1 MRGSASMRRLARR
14 MLEEQAKLWRPLVAQ
29 MRSPPSEGWIRAIR
43 DGLGMSQRDL
53 ARRMGIAHTSVS
65 KMELRERDGTIQLDT
80 LSKAADALGCDLV
93 YALVPRTALQA
104 MVDDR
109 RLAIFEEI
117 VARTKHTMRLEGE
130 DVHDLADAEWRAHFL
145 RQAEDLIPDAQ
156 LWRDP
161 KAEG

>member
-1 MRGSASMRRLARR
+1 
-14 MLEEQAKLWRPLVAQ
+14 
-29 MRSPPSEGWIRAIR
+29 
-43 DGLGMSQRDL
+43 MSQRDQ

-65 KMELRERDGTIQLDT
+65 KMELRERDGTIPLDT